1 MSNPVI
7 VILHHAFLKAQADVC
22 DKPRSKDALDR
33 LIRVREVQ
41 LRAAKHYGVPAMKG
55 LRA

>member
-7 VILHHAFLKAQADVC
+7 VILHHAFVKAQADYC
-22 DKPRSKDALDR
+22 DNDKSGKALDR
-33 LIRVREVQ
+33 LIRVQEVQ
-41 LRAAKHYGVPAMKG
+41 LRAAKHYGVAAMKG

>member
-7 VILHHAFLKAQADVC
+7 VILHHAYLKAQADVC
-22 DKPRSKDALDR
+22 DKPRSKDALDK

-41 LRAAKHYGVPAMKG
+41 LRAAKHYGVAVMKG
-55 LRA
+55 VRA